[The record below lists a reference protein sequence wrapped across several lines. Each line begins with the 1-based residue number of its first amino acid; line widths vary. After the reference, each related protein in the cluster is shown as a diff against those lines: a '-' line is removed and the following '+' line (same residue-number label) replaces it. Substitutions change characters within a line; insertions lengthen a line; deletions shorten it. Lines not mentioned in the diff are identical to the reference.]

1 MRSWAIGILA
11 LSLTGCMT
19 THKEKGGTVIVPVQ
33 VEVRSPVGTNQSGLR
48 LQRCQKP
55 AKEPVLFYTSG
66 DFDPEKCTLLTKAE
80 QDEWVMGASA
90 GAGGEFA
97 KAAAIG
103 TGLALSGGTTAVAGG
118 TASASAHAIA
128 KGGRH

>member
-1 MRSWAIGILA
+1 MRSWAIGILV
-11 LSLTGCMT
+11 LGLTGCMT

-80 QDEWVMGASA
+80 QDEWVTASSA

-118 TASASAHAIA
+118 TAQAASHVIV
-128 KGGRH
+128 KGRH

>member
-1 MRSWAIGILA
+1 MRSWAIGILV

-66 DFDPEKCTLLTKAE
+66 DFDPEKCTPLTKAE
-80 QDEWVMGASA
+80 QDEWVMAASA